1 MNFEKQKQDIIK
13 CAEVAYG
20 YIDDEEYD
28 DAQGLITSILD
39 LVKQLK
45 PDYPTCSK
53 CEYSEKVYK
62 LVSKNDGGFCRRLAG
77 FECKKV
83 QHLKETRHDS
93 ATLLPLKNF
102 GCNQHSGLESKDET
116 N

>member
-1 MNFEKQKQDIIK
+1 MNFEEKKEKIIN

-20 YIDDEEYD
+20 YIDDDEYD

-45 PDYPTCSK
+45 PDYPTCSTCAK
-53 CEYSEKVYK
+53 YNRLYNNAGSCKDEVGSHWIINENEYTP
-62 LVSKNDGGFCRRLAG
+62 LVD
-77 FECKKV
+77 E
-83 QHLKETRHDS
+83 
-93 ATLLPLKNF
+93 NF